1 MGFTI
6 QAEKTQAISS
16 ILILLQQIALSIT
29 QNLWISTKNRVVH
42 FHFKELHE
50 EKPKIAECLIEKT

>member
-29 QNLWISTKNRVVH
+29 QNLWIRTKNRVVH

-50 EKPKIAECLIEKT
+50 EKKAKNS